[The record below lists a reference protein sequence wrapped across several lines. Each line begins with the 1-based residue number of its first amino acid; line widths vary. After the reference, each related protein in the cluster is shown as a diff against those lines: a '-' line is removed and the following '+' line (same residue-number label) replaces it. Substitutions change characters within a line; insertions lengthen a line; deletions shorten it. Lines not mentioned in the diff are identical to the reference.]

1 MLFNSL
7 GSFGNLVKDVRVQ
20 ITSAKKRL
28 KLKGQSLTT
37 DFNFRLHFY
46 DLSLNRFSCSCQTGY
61 LGDGFDCLVDKCATG
76 LHNCHIDATCRNDY
90 KTPYYQ
96 NCANVTS
103 SYSCICKTGYSGD
116 GVSCTE
122 TKTVLVLISLT
133 ESALLVDAEGRN
145 DPITMSFGEE
155 TEFYDSCS
163 VTYRNRF
170 YVFGGYNN
178 MQQISEVTEC
188 ELRRIGT
195 LGFDHNDGAC
205 SNVDDR
211 EIYLCFHRYD
221 TSQCRSAVDPLGMFT
236 KIAPSTYYHKFART
250 AASPSKFQ
258 VIS

>member
-1 MLFNSL
+1 M
-7 GSFGNLVKDVRVQ
+7 
-20 ITSAKKRL
+20 
-28 KLKGQSLTT
+28 
-37 DFNFRLHFY
+37 
-46 DLSLNRFSCSCQTGY
+46 
-61 LGDGFDCLVDKCATG
+61 
-76 LHNCHIDATCRNDY
+76 
-90 KTPYYQ
+90 
-96 NCANVTS
+96 
-103 SYSCICKTGYSGD
+103 
-116 GVSCTE
+116 
-122 TKTVLVLISLT
+122 LVLISLT

-258 VIS
+258 VTYILISFSAKLLAVGSFNPGNVKTEMYLTEIGRWETLQDYPFD